1 MPRLR
6 TEDAVA
12 APFPL
17 PPLAEQHRIVA
28 RVDELM
34 AFCDQIEAARAR
46 REATRDRLAA
56 ASLALLNQPTPDP
69 QTLHAHAAFALE
81 HLGAITAR
89 PDQIKALRQT
99 ILNLAVR
106 GKLVPQ
112 DPSDEPAAELLERIK
127 EEKGQPIREKRTKR
141 DETLVE
147 FDQNDLP
154 LKSGWVLTRM
164 SMVSRR
170 IHYGFTASANAAL
183 KEVRMLR
190 ITDIQDNSVDWLN
203 VPGCVINKE
212 NVNQY
217 KLEKGDILIAR
228 TGGTIGKTFLVRD
241 IPVTAV
247 FASYLIRIQGT
258 KYVFDEYLK
267 CFLESPLYWEQL
279 RAGTRGTGQ
288 PNVNGQ
294 TLGNLILPLPPL
306 AEQHRIVARVDELM
320 ALCDRLEASLVEGE
334 ATRRRLL
341 DAVLH
346 GTLGSG

>member
-1 MPRLR
+1 
-6 TEDAVA
+6 
-12 APFPL
+12 
-17 PPLAEQHRIVA
+17 
-28 RVDELM
+28 
-34 AFCDQIEAARAR
+34 
-46 REATRDRLAA
+46 
-56 ASLALLNQPTPDP
+56 
-69 QTLHAHAAFALE
+69 
-81 HLGAITAR
+81 
-89 PDQIKALRQT
+89 
-99 ILNLAVR
+99 
-106 GKLVPQ
+106 
-112 DPSDEPAAELLERIK
+112 
-127 EEKGQPIREKRTKR
+127 
-141 DETLVE
+141 
-147 FDQNDLP
+147 
-154 LKSGWVLTRM
+154 M